1 MSISSTIRTYP
12 PIHTPIGKV
21 TPEQT
26 CALPGRSIFFHSLEI
41 IFQYESM
48 TYSISKIDGLGPQ
61 AQAKLKAEGIRTTG
75 ALLEQA
81 STVKA
86 RKALSAK
93 TGISEQQLL
102 AWANIADCMRI
113 KGMGKA
119 KAELLRAAG
128 VNTVRE
134 FALRNP
140 ERLAQ
145 AMKDANDK
153 RRLVRVLPSEKS
165 VAQLIQHARK
175 LPLKISY

>member
-1 MSISSTIRTYP
+1 MSYPIST
-12 PIHTPIGKV
+12 
-21 TPEQT
+21 
-26 CALPGRSIFFHSLEI
+26 
-41 IFQYESM
+41 
-48 TYSISKIDGLGPQ
+48 IDGLGPQ
-61 AQAKLKAEGIRTTG
+61 AQARLKAEGIRTT
-75 ALLEQA
+75 ATLLERA

-86 RKALSAK
+86 RKALAAR
-93 TGISEQQLL
+93 TGIGEKDLL

-134 FALRNP
+134 FVQRNP
-140 ERLAQ
+140 ERLAR
-145 AMKDANDK
+145 AMKEANDARK
-153 RRLVRVLPSEKS
+153 LVRVLPSEKS